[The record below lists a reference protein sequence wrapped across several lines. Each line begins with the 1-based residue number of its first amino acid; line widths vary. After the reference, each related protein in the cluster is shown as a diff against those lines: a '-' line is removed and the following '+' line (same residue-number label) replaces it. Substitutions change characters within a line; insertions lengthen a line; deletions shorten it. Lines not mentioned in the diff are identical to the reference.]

1 MLCALLALS
10 GEEGL
15 GELGGLSLEK
25 LKVRMRRA
33 HSHSLPQT
41 PDRREQPGAVGLC
54 SQGTRGDGL
63 RLHSGCRVSL
73 GAGEMSAWNGCSGTG
88 TGCPGGR
95 PSSVPGIAHN
105 HVGMVRG
112 GLGSAG

>member
-1 MLCALLALS
+1 MLCALLAWS

-63 RLHSGCRVSL
+63 GLHSGCWGNVCMERLL
-73 GAGEMSAWNGCSGTG
+73 GHWNRL
-88 TGCPGGR
+88 PR
-95 PSSVPGIAHN
+95 RAPSSVPGIAHN